1 VEIKDWKVRSPPNLL
16 PHTLPNLRYKIRQKA
31 TYFLADEPQGIIDL
45 SAVSVMKA
53 LGSRWKLKS
62 EKSAHC
68 QIYHTHYQIYD
79 TKYAKKQ
86 RTPSLMSHEAL
97 LIFLPGLWLRCW
109 AVGGNWSLKSRLTAK
124 VTTIHIYQIYH
135 TKYGNTQCISSLM
148 SHEALSIF
156 LPCLW
161 LRCWAPGEN

>member
-68 QIYHTHYQIYD
+68 QIYHTNYQIFD
-79 TKYAKKQ
+79 TKYAQKQ
-86 RTPSLMSHEAL
+86 CTPSLMSHEAL
-97 LIFLPGLWLRCW
+97 LIFLPGLWLRRW
-109 AVGGNWSLKSRLTAK
+109 ASGGNWSLTSRLT
-124 VTTIHIYQIYH
+124 VSFTTQT
-135 TKYGNTQCISSLM
+135 TKFTIRNTPKSNV
-148 SHEALSIF
+148 
-156 LPCLW
+156 LPHW
-161 LRCWAPGEN
+161 WATRHYWSFCRVCD